1 MASRMDKYYKNEL
14 VSNGRSTRNK
24 SLYEK
29 IRDMDDYSNI
39 EGVAT
44 IENNNKIDIQRVKK
58 LIGQTELLE
67 EDKKRKQVIEKNN
80 NIIDEEPI
88 NYDINDILAKV
99 RKNASSSDSYRSLD
113 EEQYKDLKN
122 VSLASK
128 KFDIEKE
135 EKELKELINT
145 LAMTKAIKVDD
156 TNDVGLLDELKSD
169 TMVGDADSIKKII
182 EDEKVNTKNSNDD
195 KDEIDKSFYTSSF
208 GFTSSDFEELK
219 NINHNIKKSNKFI
232 IILLISLIIIVI
244 VFLVFMLIR

>member
-80 NIIDEEPI
+80 NIINEEPI

-113 EEQYKDLKN
+113 EEQYKDLK
-122 VSLASK
+122 
-128 KFDIEKE
+128 
-135 EKELKELINT
+135 T
-145 LAMTKAIKVDD
+145 
-156 TNDVGLLDELKSD
+156 
-169 TMVGDADSIKKII
+169 
-182 EDEKVNTKNSNDD
+182 
-195 KDEIDKSFYTSSF
+195 
-208 GFTSSDFEELK
+208 
-219 NINHNIKKSNKFI
+219 
-232 IILLISLIIIVI
+232 
-244 VFLVFMLIR
+244 VFR

>member
-80 NIIDEEPI
+80 NIINEEPI

-99 RKNASSSDSYRSLD
+99 RKNASSSDS
-113 EEQYKDLKN
+113 
-122 VSLASK
+122 
-128 KFDIEKE
+128 
-135 EKELKELINT
+135 
-145 LAMTKAIKVDD
+145 
-156 TNDVGLLDELKSD
+156 
-169 TMVGDADSIKKII
+169 
-182 EDEKVNTKNSNDD
+182 
-195 KDEIDKSFYTSSF
+195 
-208 GFTSSDFEELK
+208 
-219 NINHNIKKSNKFI
+219 
-232 IILLISLIIIVI
+232 
-244 VFLVFMLIR
+244 

>member
-80 NIIDEEPI
+80 NIINEDPI

-145 LAMTKAIKVDD
+145 LSITKAIKADD

-182 EDEKVNTKNSNDD
+182 EEEKVNTKNSNDD

-208 GFTSSDFEELK
+208 GFTSRDVEELK